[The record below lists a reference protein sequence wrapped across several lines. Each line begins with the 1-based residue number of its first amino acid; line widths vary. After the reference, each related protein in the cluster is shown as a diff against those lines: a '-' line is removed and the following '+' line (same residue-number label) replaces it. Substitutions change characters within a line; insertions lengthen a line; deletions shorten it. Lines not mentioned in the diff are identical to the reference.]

1 MFSRERILFKERVD
15 DIVIQRPT
23 NMKDIELKLV
33 CELIK
38 NSRKSDRE
46 LAKSIGVSQPTVSR
60 IRAKLEKEGLIEYT
74 GVPNLRK
81 LGFEIIAIVFA
92 NWKRDRYSDTRV
104 LKAQDFV
111 KRHPNVIFVS
121 TGQGCSAD
129 RVSVSVHKSY
139 TDYAE
144 YMREAKAEWGE
155 FMNFTGTFLIALNSD
170 SLVRPLSLRY
180 LADYL
185 AKEKP

>member
-1 MFSRERILFKERVD
+1 MQELTI
-15 DIVIQRPT
+15 
-23 NMKDIELKLV
+23 MKDIELRLV

-60 IRAKLEKEGLIEYT
+60 IRARLEKEGLIEYT

-92 NWKRDRYSDTRV
+92 KWNREQYPDTRV
-104 LKAQDFV
+104 LKAEDFV
-111 KRHPNVIFVS
+111 KRSPNVIFVS

-129 RVSVSVHKSY
+129 WVSVSVHKSY
-139 TDYAE
+139 SDYAE
-144 YMREAKAEWGE
+144 YMREAKSEWGE
-155 FMNFTGTFLIALNSD
+155 FMTFTGTFLIALNSD
-170 SLVRPLSLRY
+170 NVVRPLSLRY
-180 LADYL
+180 LADCL
-185 AKEKP
+185 VKGKS